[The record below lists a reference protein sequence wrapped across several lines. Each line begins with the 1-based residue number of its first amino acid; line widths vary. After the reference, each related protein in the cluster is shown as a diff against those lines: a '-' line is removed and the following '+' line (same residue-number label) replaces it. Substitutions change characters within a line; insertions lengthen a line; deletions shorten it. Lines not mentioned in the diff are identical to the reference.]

1 MQQTQRS
8 LHIGSLRV
16 NPALVKNYLNR
27 DLFLDELIFERIDLE
42 GHNSRLLAVN
52 TCIASDEDV

>member
-1 MQQTQRS
+1 MPQIQRL

-16 NPALVKNYLNR
+16 NPALVKNHLNR

-42 GHNSRLLAVN
+42 GHNSSSLAVN
-52 TCIASDEDV
+52 TCIASDEDL